1 MMEEGPTAI
10 FAVNDEIAVGAI
22 HAAQDL
28 GKRVPEEISV
38 IGFDNI
44 PLATQVRPLLST
56 VAVPMYD
63 IGAVAMRLLTKY
75 MNGEPSRITKWCWNT
90 AWNCATPPNLK
101 RHLIACS
108 LGEKTEE
115 NSL

>member
-1 MMEEGPTAI
+1 M
-10 FAVNDEIAVGAI
+10 
-22 HAAQDL
+22 
-28 GKRVPEEISV
+28 PEEISV

-75 MNGEPSRITKWCWNT
+75 MNGEPIENNQVVLEYRLELRDSTQLKE
-90 AWNCATPPNLK
+90 TPD
-101 RHLIACS
+101 S
-108 LGEKTEE
+108 V
-115 NSL
+115 